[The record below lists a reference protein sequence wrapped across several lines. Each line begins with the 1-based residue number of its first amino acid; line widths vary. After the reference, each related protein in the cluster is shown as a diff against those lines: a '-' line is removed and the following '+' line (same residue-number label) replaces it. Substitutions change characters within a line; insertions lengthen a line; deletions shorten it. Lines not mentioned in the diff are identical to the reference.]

1 MLDWMRYLDLDPCL
15 ASNPPW
21 TMACNAHVVGRSL
34 LENKVSYR
42 LLGMTTGTNSLGITN
57 PNPHPPEKNRTR

>member
-34 LENKVSYR
+34 LENKGSVWMAISKI
-42 LLGMTTGTNSLGITN
+42 LDQEIL
-57 PNPHPPEKNRTR
+57 HE